1 MATMERGTLTP
12 AQVDEIADEM
22 RRLADA
28 ASEAHAD
35 VELQQVLEVIQ
46 RRPVRAPSIWVR
58 STEAA
63 EMLGVSRNTVKK
75 WARTGYLRGARQ
87 DPDGWW
93 HIPRASVE
101 RVAAAERL
109 MDTVPDLGDDA
120 LPWRE

>member
-1 MATMERGTLTP
+1 MATIERGTLTP
-12 AQVDEIADEM
+12 AQVGEIADEM

-28 ASEAHAD
+28 ASEAHGD
-35 VELQQVLEVIQ
+35 VELQQLLEVIQ
-46 RRPVRAPSIWVR
+46 RRRVRAPSIWVR

-109 MDTVPDLGDDA
+109 MDAVPDLGDDA